1 MQSDTHRASQFYAAF
16 QGLCRGEDDADYLT
30 CQRQLSDAF
39 QTPSNAAFVVER
51 VEKVLNHSRSTM
63 LGQKRKQSLSKQQSF
78 WCAAIDRVDVLHA
91 TIQIVPACRLQPGV
105 TRCAGKTS
113 C

>member
-39 QTPSNAAFVVER
+39 QTPSNAAFVVEQLALILCSAPSANEEAQR
-51 VEKVLNHSRSTM
+51 GTRTPAPNASRLPALWPCAPRPSTP
-63 LGQKRKQSLSKQQSF
+63 
-78 WCAAIDRVDVLHA
+78 AAL
-91 TIQIVPACRLQPGV
+91 
-105 TRCAGKTS
+105 
-113 C
+113 

>member
-51 VEKVLNHSRSTM
+51 IEKVLNHSRSTM
-63 LGQKRKQSLSKQQSF
+63 LGQKRKQSLPSF
-78 WCAAIDRVDVLHA
+78 EA
-91 TIQIVPACRLQPGV
+91 TVILV
-105 TRCAGKTS
+105 RCN
-113 C
+113 